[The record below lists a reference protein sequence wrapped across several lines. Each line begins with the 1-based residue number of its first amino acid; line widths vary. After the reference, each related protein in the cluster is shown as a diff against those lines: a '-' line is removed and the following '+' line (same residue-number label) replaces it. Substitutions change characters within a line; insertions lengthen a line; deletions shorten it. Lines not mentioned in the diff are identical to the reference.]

1 MMSKTKTLIPT
12 LILLLTMPCAARSA
26 DKSVII
32 RFKQSPGPTERT
44 LIRKARGKISR
55 SHQLIPA
62 MTASLPEEEIAK
74 LRKNS
79 RIAYIEDNVVYAV
92 APEPP
97 ADNEVGNSWGVAH
110 IFADVAHASGNRG
123 AGIKVAILDTGID
136 YTHEDLAGNYIGGYD
151 FVFNDNDPYD
161 DSYFGH
167 GTHVA
172 GIVAAEE
179 NGIGVI
185 GVAPEAELLAV
196 KVLDGGGFGTAD
208 RIIAGIEW
216 AVLQGADVINL
227 SIQGGHSQ
235 GLRDACDA
243 AYEAGVLI
251 VAAGGNSLA
260 GGGPVRY
267 PAAYDSVIA
276 VTATDTADVPGYFAP
291 VGNALELTAPGVE
304 ILSTVARG
312 GYDYL
317 SGTSQAA
324 PHVTGAAALYMA
336 SNTKDVNGDGTVD
349 HRDVRQLLQSTA
361 TDLGAAGKDAVFG
374 YGLVNARGA
383 AFTAEDDDGDGQ
395 CGGWISQLVSYV
407 VDHLFSRLV
416 PVEPSP
422 ETQKWLK
429 STQTALSRFLD
440 SVWTW
445 KTSGPRSAASM
456 FGKR

>member
-1 MMSKTKTLIPT
+1 
-12 LILLLTMPCAARSA
+12 
-26 DKSVII
+26 
-32 RFKQSPGPTERT
+32 
-44 LIRKARGKISR
+44 
-55 SHQLIPA
+55 
-62 MTASLPEEEIAK
+62 
-74 LRKNS
+74 
-79 RIAYIEDNVVYAV
+79 
-92 APEPP
+92 
-97 ADNEVGNSWGVAH
+97 
-110 IFADVAHASGNRG
+110 
-123 AGIKVAILDTGID
+123 
-136 YTHEDLAGNYIGGYD
+136 
-151 FVFNDNDPYD
+151 
-161 DSYFGH
+161 
-167 GTHVA
+167 
-172 GIVAAEE
+172 
-179 NGIGVI
+179 
-185 GVAPEAELLAV
+185 
-196 KVLDGGGFGTAD
+196 
-208 RIIAGIEW
+208 
-216 AVLQGADVINL
+216 
-227 SIQGGHSQ
+227 
-235 GLRDACDA
+235 
-243 AYEAGVLI
+243 
-251 VAAGGNSLA
+251 
-260 GGGPVRY
+260 
-267 PAAYDSVIA
+267 VIA

-383 AFTAEDDDGDGQ
+383 AFTADDDDGDGQ

-445 KTSGPRSAASM
+445 KTSGPRSVAGM

>member
-1 MMSKTKTLIPT
+1 
-12 LILLLTMPCAARSA
+12 MPA
-26 DKSVII
+26 
-32 RFKQSPGPTERT
+32 G
-44 LIRKARGKISR
+44 
-55 SHQLIPA
+55 
-62 MTASLPEEEIAK
+62 
-74 LRKNS
+74 
-79 RIAYIEDNVVYAV
+79 IEV
-92 APEPP
+92 
-97 ADNEVGNSWGVAH
+97 
-110 IFADVAHASGNRG
+110 

-136 YTHEDLAGNYIGGYD
+136 YTHEDLAANYRGGYD

-172 GIVAAEE
+172 GIVAAAE

-216 AVLQGADVINL
+216 AVLQGADIINL
-227 SIQGGHSQ
+227 SIQGRHSQ

-260 GGGPVRY
+260 GGGPVKY

-276 VTATDTADVPGYFAP
+276 VTATDPSDLPGYFAP
-291 VGNALELTAPGVE
+291 VGNALELAAPGVD

-324 PHVTGAAALYMA
+324 PHVTGAAALYLA
-336 SNTKDVNGDGTVD
+336 FNTEDVNGDGVVN
-349 HRDVRQLLQSTA
+349 HKDVRQLLQSTA
-361 TDLGAAGKDAVFG
+361 TDLGDAGKDPIFG
-374 YGLVNARGA
+374 YGLANAGGA
-383 AFTAEDDDGDGQ
+383 AFAEADDGCQDQ
-395 CGGWISQLVSYV
+395 CECWISQLLSYL

-416 PVEPSP
+416 PVDPSP
-422 ETQKWLK
+422 ENQKWLK

-440 SVWTW
+440 AVWTW
-445 KTSGPRSAASM
+445 KTSGPRSVAGM
-456 FGKR
+456 FGDR